1 MSCSTGNTLLGYSWS
16 DANRP
21 EQPKAGENLNPTARL
36 VCKGLTEG
44 TVGATELAISKSDAL
59 AGAETGFW
67 SGLRSSGAITDL
79 REGLFRFIAL
89 LVAAI
94 FVYRGA
100 RHLVI
105 DPGRLNILLLMIS
118 DALTFIWLLLARR
131 PIVRDWSP
139 FTVFISLTAGFGSG
153 FVSLQDGTAII
164 PLYIAAPL
172 QFLALWLV
180 IWGKMSLGRSF
191 AILPANRGVV
201 TGGAYRFV
209 RHPIY
214 AGYLAGHILFLLS
227 SFSVYNFTVYAI
239 ITLFQIHRILREERI
254 LALTQEYRDYLG
266 RVRYRLCPGIF

>member
-1 MSCSTGNTLLGYSWS
+1 M
-16 DANRP
+16 
-21 EQPKAGENLNPTARL
+21 
-36 VCKGLTEG
+36 VHVEG
-44 TVGATELAISKSDAL
+44 TTGVAGLMISKSDAL
-59 AGAETGFW
+59 PGAETGFW
-67 SGLRSSGAITDL
+67 SGLRSSEILTDL

-89 LVAAI
+89 VVAAV

-118 DALTFIWLLLARR
+118 DVLTFTWLLLARR

-153 FVSLQDGTAII
+153 FVSLQDGIAII

-227 SFSVYNFTVYAI
+227 SFSIYNFTVYAI

-254 LALTQEYRDYLG
+254 LALTEEYRDYLG

>member
-1 MSCSTGNTLLGYSWS
+1 M
-16 DANRP
+16 
-21 EQPKAGENLNPTARL
+21 
-36 VCKGLTEG
+36 
-44 TVGATELAISKSDAL
+44 SKSDTLPGIA
-59 AGAETGFW
+59 TGFL
-67 SGLRSSGAITDL
+67 SDLQSHPVFVDL

-94 FVYRGA
+94 FVYRGVNN
-100 RHLVI
+100 VI
-105 DPGRLNILLLMIS
+105 VDPGRLNVLLLTIS
-118 DALTFIWLLLARR
+118 ETLTFVWLLLARR
-131 PIVRDWSP
+131 PLVRDWSP
-139 FTVFISLTAGFGSG
+139 FTVFIAVTAGFGSG
-153 FVSLQDGTAII
+153 FVSLQEGTALI
-164 PLYIAAPL
+164 PLFIAAPL

-239 ITLFQIHRILREERI
+239 ITLFQVHRILREERI
-254 LALTQEYRDYLG
+254 LALTEEYRDYLG

>member
-1 MSCSTGNTLLGYSWS
+1 M
-16 DANRP
+16 A
-21 EQPKAGENLNPTARL
+21 
-36 VCKGLTEG
+36 
-44 TVGATELAISKSDAL
+44 ELSILKSDAL
-59 AGAETGFW
+59 PGAETGFW
-67 SGLRSSGAITDL
+67 SGLRSSETIIDL

-89 LVAAI
+89 AVAAV

-100 RHLVI
+100 RHVVI

-131 PIVRDWSP
+131 PLVRDWSP

-153 FVSLQDGTAII
+153 LVSLQDGTAII
-164 PLYIAAPL
+164 PLYIAATLQFLALWLVIWGKMSLDIAATL

-201 TGGAYRFV
+201 TSGAYRFV

-227 SFSVYNFTVYAI
+227 SFSLYNFTVYVT
-239 ITLFQIHRILREERI
+239 ITLLQIHRILREERI
-254 LALTQEYRDYLG
+254 LALTPEYRDYLG

>member
-1 MSCSTGNTLLGYSWS
+1 M
-16 DANRP
+16 
-21 EQPKAGENLNPTARL
+21 
-36 VCKGLTEG
+36 
-44 TVGATELAISKSDAL
+44 SKSDTLPGTA
-59 AGAETGFW
+59 TGFL
-67 SGLRSSGAITDL
+67 SDLQAHPFFLDL

-94 FVYRGA
+94 FIYRGVNN
-100 RHLVI
+100 VI
-105 DPGRLNILLLMIS
+105 VDPGRLNVLLLTIS
-118 DALTFIWLLLARR
+118 ETLTFIWLLLARR

-153 FVSLQDGTAII
+153 FVSLQEGAAII
-164 PLYIAAPL
+164 PLFIAAPL

-201 TGGAYRFV
+201 TGGAYRYV

-227 SFSVYNFTVYAI
+227 SFSLYNFTVYAI
-239 ITLFQIHRILREERI
+239 ITLFQVHRILREERI
-254 LALTQEYRDYLG
+254 LALTEEYRDYLG

>member
-1 MSCSTGNTLLGYSWS
+1 M
-16 DANRP
+16 
-21 EQPKAGENLNPTARL
+21 
-36 VCKGLTEG
+36 
-44 TVGATELAISKSDAL
+44 AISKSDAL
-59 AGAETGFW
+59 TGAETGFW

-100 RHLVI
+100 RHLVV

-153 FVSLQDGTAII
+153 FVSLQDGIAIL

-214 AGYLAGHILFLLS
+214 AGYLSGHILFLLS

>member
-1 MSCSTGNTLLGYSWS
+1 M
-16 DANRP
+16 
-21 EQPKAGENLNPTARL
+21 
-36 VCKGLTEG
+36 
-44 TVGATELAISKSDAL
+44 SKSDTLPGTA
-59 AGAETGFW
+59 TGFL
-67 SGLRSSGAITDL
+67 SDLQSHPVFLDL

-89 LVAAI
+89 AVAAI
-94 FVYRGA
+94 FIYRGV
-100 RHLVI
+100 HNLVI
-105 DPGRLNILLLMIS
+105 DSGRLNVLMLLIS
-118 DALTFIWLLLARR
+118 ETLTFVWLLLARR
-131 PIVRDWSP
+131 PLVRDWSP

-153 FVSLQDGTAII
+153 LVSLQEGVEIV

-239 ITLFQIHRILREERI
+239 ITLFQVHRILREERI
-254 LALTQEYRDYLG
+254 LALTEEYRDYLG
-266 RVRYRLCPGIF
+266 QVRYRLCPGVF

>member
-1 MSCSTGNTLLGYSWS
+1 
-16 DANRP
+16 
-21 EQPKAGENLNPTARL
+21 
-36 VCKGLTEG
+36 V
-44 TVGATELAISKSDAL
+44 
-59 AGAETGFW
+59 
-67 SGLRSSGAITDL
+67 DL

-94 FVYRGA
+94 FVYRGVNN
-100 RHLVI
+100 VI
-105 DPGRLNILLLMIS
+105 VDPGRLNVLLLTIS
-118 DALTFIWLLLARR
+118 ETLTFVWLLLARR
-131 PIVRDWSP
+131 PLVRDWSP
-139 FTVFISLTAGFGSG
+139 FTVFIAVTAGFGSG
-153 FVSLQDGTAII
+153 FVSLQEGTAII
-164 PLYIAAPL
+164 PLFIAAPL

-239 ITLFQIHRILREERI
+239 ITLFQVHRILREERI
-254 LALTQEYRDYLG
+254 LALTEEYRDYLG

>member
-1 MSCSTGNTLLGYSWS
+1 M
-16 DANRP
+16 
-21 EQPKAGENLNPTARL
+21 
-36 VCKGLTEG
+36 
-44 TVGATELAISKSDAL
+44 SKSDTLPGTA
-59 AGAETGFW
+59 TGFL
-67 SGLRSSGAITDL
+67 SDLQAHPVFLDL

-94 FVYRGA
+94 FVYRGVNN
-100 RHLVI
+100 VI
-105 DPGRLNILLLMIS
+105 VDPGRLNVLLLTIS
-118 DALTFIWLLLARR
+118 ETLTFIWLLLARR

-153 FVSLQDGTAII
+153 FVSLQEGAAII
-164 PLYIAAPL
+164 PLFIAAPL

-201 TGGAYRFV
+201 TGGAYRYV

-227 SFSVYNFTVYAI
+227 SFSLYNFTVYAI
-239 ITLFQIHRILREERI
+239 ITLFQVHRILREERI
-254 LALTQEYRDYLG
+254 LALTEEYRDYLG

>member
-1 MSCSTGNTLLGYSWS
+1 M
-16 DANRP
+16 
-21 EQPKAGENLNPTARL
+21 
-36 VCKGLTEG
+36 
-44 TVGATELAISKSDAL
+44 AISKSDAL
-59 AGAETGFW
+59 PGAETGFW
-67 SGLRSSGAITDL
+67 SGLRSSETITDL

-89 LVAAI
+89 AVAAI

-100 RHLVI
+100 YHLVI

-118 DALTFIWLLLARR
+118 DGLTFIWLLLARR

-153 FVSLQDGTAII
+153 FISLQDGVAII
-164 PLYIAAPL
+164 PLYVAAPM

-180 IWGKMSLGRSF
+180 IWGKISLGRSF

-239 ITLFQIHRILREERI
+239 ITLFQVHRILREERI
-254 LALTQEYRDYLG
+254 LALTEEYREYLG
-266 RVRYRLCPGIF
+266 RVRYRLFPGIF

>member
-1 MSCSTGNTLLGYSWS
+1 M
-16 DANRP
+16 
-21 EQPKAGENLNPTARL
+21 
-36 VCKGLTEG
+36 
-44 TVGATELAISKSDAL
+44 SKSDTLPGTA
-59 AGAETGFW
+59 TGFL
-67 SGLRSSGAITDL
+67 SDLQSHPVFLDL

-94 FVYRGA
+94 FIYRGV
-100 RHLVI
+100 HNLVI
-105 DPGRLNILLLMIS
+105 DSGRLNVLMLLIS
-118 DALTFIWLLLARR
+118 ETLTFVWLLLARR
-131 PIVRDWSP
+131 PLVRDWSP

-153 FVSLQDGTAII
+153 LVSLQEGVEIV

-227 SFSVYNFTVYAI
+227 SFSVYNFTIYAI
-239 ITLFQIHRILREERI
+239 ITLFQVHRILREERI
-254 LALTQEYRDYLG
+254 LALTEEYRDYLG

>member
-1 MSCSTGNTLLGYSWS
+1 M
-16 DANRP
+16 
-21 EQPKAGENLNPTARL
+21 
-36 VCKGLTEG
+36 
-44 TVGATELAISKSDAL
+44 SKSDTLPGTA
-59 AGAETGFW
+59 TGFL
-67 SGLRSSGAITDL
+67 SDLQSHPVFLDL

-89 LVAAI
+89 AVAAI
-94 FVYRGA
+94 FIYRGV
-100 RHLVI
+100 HNLVI
-105 DPGRLNILLLMIS
+105 DSGRLNVLMLLIS
-118 DALTFIWLLLARR
+118 ETLTFVWLLLARR
-131 PIVRDWSP
+131 PLVRDWSP

-153 FVSLQDGTAII
+153 LVSLQEGVEIV

-227 SFSVYNFTVYAI
+227 SFSVYNFTIYAI
-239 ITLFQIHRILREERI
+239 ITLFQVHRILREERI
-254 LALTQEYRDYLG
+254 LALTEEYRDYLG
-266 RVRYRLCPGIF
+266 RVRYRLFPGIF

>member
-1 MSCSTGNTLLGYSWS
+1 MVQ
-16 DANRP
+16 A
-21 EQPKAGENLNPTARL
+21 
-36 VCKGLTEG
+36 EG
-44 TVGATELAISKSDAL
+44 TTGVAELPISKSDAL
-59 AGAETGFW
+59 PSAETGFW
-67 SGLRSSGAITDL
+67 SAVQSSAVLTDL

-89 LVAAI
+89 AVAAI
-94 FVYRGA
+94 FIYRGVNN
-100 RHLVI
+100 LVI
-105 DPGRLNILLLMIS
+105 DSGRLNVLMLLIS
-118 DALTFIWLLLARR
+118 ETLTFVWLLLARR
-131 PIVRDWSP
+131 PLVRDWSP

-153 FVSLQDGTAII
+153 LVSLQEGVEIV

-172 QFLALWLV
+172 QFVALWIV

-191 AILPANRGVV
+191 AILPANRGVI

-227 SFSVYNFTVYAI
+227 SFSLYNFTVYAT

-254 LALTQEYRDYLG
+254 LALTPEYRDYLE

>member
-1 MSCSTGNTLLGYSWS
+1 MVR
-16 DANRP
+16 A
-21 EQPKAGENLNPTARL
+21 
-36 VCKGLTEG
+36 KGTIG
-44 TVGATELAISKSDAL
+44 VAELAISKGDAL
-59 AGAETGFW
+59 PGTETGFQ
-67 SGLRSSGAITDL
+67 SGLQSSAVLTDL

-89 LVAAI
+89 AVAAI
-94 FVYRGA
+94 FVYRGV

-153 FVSLQDGTAII
+153 FVSLQDGAAVI

-214 AGYLAGHILFLLS
+214 AGYLAGHVLFLMS

>member
-1 MSCSTGNTLLGYSWS
+1 M
-16 DANRP
+16 A
-21 EQPKAGENLNPTARL
+21 
-36 VCKGLTEG
+36 
-44 TVGATELAISKSDAL
+44 ELSILKSDAL
-59 AGAETGFW
+59 PGAETGFW
-67 SGLRSSGAITDL
+67 SGLRSSETIIDL

-89 LVAAI
+89 AVAAV

-100 RHLVI
+100 RHVVI

-131 PIVRDWSP
+131 PLVRDWSP

-153 FVSLQDGTAII
+153 LVSLQDGTAII
-164 PLYIAAPL
+164 PLYIAAAL

-201 TGGAYRFV
+201 TSGAYRFV

-227 SFSVYNFTVYAI
+227 SFSLYNFTVYAT

-254 LALTQEYRDYLG
+254 LALTPEYRDYLG

>member
-1 MSCSTGNTLLGYSWS
+1 MVP
-16 DANRP
+16 D
-21 EQPKAGENLNPTARL
+21 
-36 VCKGLTEG
+36 EG
-44 TVGATELAISKSDAL
+44 TTGVTELAISKSDAL
-59 AGAETGFW
+59 PGAETGFW
-67 SGLRSSGAITDL
+67 SGLRSSETITDL

-89 LVAAI
+89 AVAAI

-100 RHLVI
+100 YHLVI

-118 DALTFIWLLLARR
+118 DGLTFIWLLLARR

-153 FVSLQDGTAII
+153 FISLQDGVAII
-164 PLYIAAPL
+164 PLYVAAPM

-180 IWGKMSLGRSF
+180 IWGKISLGRSF

-239 ITLFQIHRILREERI
+239 ITLFQVHRILREERI
-254 LALTQEYRDYLG
+254 LALTEEYREYLG
-266 RVRYRLCPGIF
+266 RVRYRLFPGIF

>member
-1 MSCSTGNTLLGYSWS
+1 MLGYSWS

>member
-1 MSCSTGNTLLGYSWS
+1 
-16 DANRP
+16 
-21 EQPKAGENLNPTARL
+21 
-36 VCKGLTEG
+36 
-44 TVGATELAISKSDAL
+44 LAISKSGAL
-59 AGAETGFW
+59 PGAETGFW
-67 SGLRSSGAITDL
+67 SGLRSSEALADL

-89 LVAAI
+89 LVAAV

-118 DALTFIWLLLARR
+118 DVLTFTWLLLARR

-227 SFSVYNFTVYAI
+227 SFSIYNFTVYAI

-254 LALTQEYRDYLG
+254 LALTEEYRDYLT

>member
-1 MSCSTGNTLLGYSWS
+1 M
-16 DANRP
+16 
-21 EQPKAGENLNPTARL
+21 
-36 VCKGLTEG
+36 
-44 TVGATELAISKSDAL
+44 ISKSDAL
-59 AGAETGFW
+59 PGAETGFW
-67 SGLRSSGAITDL
+67 SGLRSSEILTDL

-89 LVAAI
+89 VVAAV

-118 DALTFIWLLLARR
+118 DVLTFTWLLLARR

-153 FVSLQDGTAII
+153 FVSLQDGIAII

-227 SFSVYNFTVYAI
+227 SFSIYNFTVYAI

-254 LALTQEYRDYLG
+254 LALTEEYRDYLG

>member
-1 MSCSTGNTLLGYSWS
+1 MVLIKGNYGV
-16 DANRP
+16 A
-21 EQPKAGENLNPTARL
+21 
-36 VCKGLTEG
+36 
-44 TVGATELAISKSDAL
+44 ELSILKSDAL
-59 AGAETGFW
+59 PGAETGFW
-67 SGLRSSGAITDL
+67 SGLRSSETIIDL

-89 LVAAI
+89 AVAAV

-100 RHLVI
+100 RHVVI
-105 DPGRLNILLLMIS
+105 DPGRLNIPLLMIS

-131 PIVRDWSP
+131 PLVRDWSP

-153 FVSLQDGTAII
+153 LVSLQDGTAII
-164 PLYIAAPL
+164 PLYIAATL

-201 TGGAYRFV
+201 TSGAYRFV

-227 SFSVYNFTVYAI
+227 SFSLYNFTVYAT

-254 LALTQEYRDYLG
+254 LALTPEYRDYLG

>member
-1 MSCSTGNTLLGYSWS
+1 M
-16 DANRP
+16 A
-21 EQPKAGENLNPTARL
+21 
-36 VCKGLTEG
+36 GLT
-44 TVGATELAISKSDAL
+44 ISKSDVL
-59 AGAETGFW
+59 PGAKIGFW
-67 SGLRSSGAITDL
+67 SGLRSSEILTDL

-89 LVAAI
+89 VVAAV

-118 DALTFIWLLLARR
+118 DVLTFTWLLLARR

-153 FVSLQDGTAII
+153 FVSLQDGIAII

-180 IWGKMSLGRSF
+180 IWGKISLGRSF
-191 AILPANRGVV
+191 AILPTNRGVV

-227 SFSVYNFTVYAI
+227 SVSIYNFTVYAI

-254 LALTQEYRDYLG
+254 LALTEEYRDYLG
-266 RVRYRLCPGIF
+266 RVRYRLSPGHLLISRRSAGGHLP

>member
-1 MSCSTGNTLLGYSWS
+1 MVP
-16 DANRP
+16 D
-21 EQPKAGENLNPTARL
+21 
-36 VCKGLTEG
+36 EG
-44 TVGATELAISKSDAL
+44 TTGVAELAISKSDAMS
-59 AGAETGFW
+59 GAETGFW
-67 SGLRSSGAITDL
+67 SGLQSSETLTDL

-89 LVAAI
+89 AVAAI

-153 FVSLQDGTAII
+153 FVSLQDGLAII

-172 QFLALWLV
+172 QFLALWMV

-191 AILPANRGVV
+191 AILPANRGVI

-227 SFSVYNFTVYAI
+227 SFSLYNFTVYAI
-239 ITLFQIHRILREERI
+239 ITLFQVHRILREERI
-254 LALTQEYRDYLG
+254 LALTEEYRDYLT
-266 RVRYRLCPGIF
+266 RVRYRLFPGIF

>member
-1 MSCSTGNTLLGYSWS
+1 M
-16 DANRP
+16 
-21 EQPKAGENLNPTARL
+21 
-36 VCKGLTEG
+36 VHVEG
-44 TVGATELAISKSDAL
+44 TIGVAELAISKSDTL
-59 AGAETGFW
+59 PGAESGFW
-67 SGLRSSGAITDL
+67 SGLRTTEIVTDL

-89 LVAAI
+89 AVAAI

-100 RHLVI
+100 YHLVI
-105 DPGRLNILLLMIS
+105 DPGRLNVLLLMIS
-118 DALTFIWLLLARR
+118 DALTFTWLLLARR

-153 FVSLQDGTAII
+153 FISLQDGIAVI

-201 TGGAYRFV
+201 TSGAYRFV

-227 SFSVYNFTVYAI
+227 SFSLYNFAVYAV

-254 LALTQEYRDYLG
+254 LALTEEYRDYLG

>member
-1 MSCSTGNTLLGYSWS
+1 M
-16 DANRP
+16 
-21 EQPKAGENLNPTARL
+21 
-36 VCKGLTEG
+36 
-44 TVGATELAISKSDAL
+44 SKSDTLPGTA
-59 AGAETGFW
+59 TGFL
-67 SGLRSSGAITDL
+67 SDLQSHPVFLDL

-89 LVAAI
+89 AVAAI
-94 FVYRGA
+94 FIYRGV
-100 RHLVI
+100 HNLVI
-105 DPGRLNILLLMIS
+105 DSGRLNVLMLLIS
-118 DALTFIWLLLARR
+118 ETLTFVWLLLARR
-131 PIVRDWSP
+131 PLVRDWSP

-153 FVSLQDGTAII
+153 LVSLQEGVEIV

-227 SFSVYNFTVYAI
+227 SFSVYNFTIYAI
-239 ITLFQIHRILREERI
+239 ITLFQVHRILREERI
-254 LALTQEYRDYLG
+254 LALTEEYRDYLG

>member
-1 MSCSTGNTLLGYSWS
+1 M
-16 DANRP
+16 
-21 EQPKAGENLNPTARL
+21 
-36 VCKGLTEG
+36 
-44 TVGATELAISKSDAL
+44 TVLKSDSL
-59 AGAETGFW
+59 PGAETGFW
-67 SGLRSSGAITDL
+67 SGIRSSGAVTDL

-89 LVAAI
+89 AVAAL

-100 RHLVI
+100 YHLVI
-105 DPGRLNILLLMIS
+105 DPGRLNVLLLMIS
-118 DALTFIWLLLARR
+118 DVLTFIWLLLARR

-139 FTVFISLTAGFGSG
+139 FTVFVSLAAGFGSG
-153 FVSLQDGTAII
+153 LVSLQDGTAII
-164 PLYIAAPL
+164 PLYVAAPL

-227 SFSVYNFTVYAI
+227 SFSVYNLIVYAT
-239 ITLFQIHRILREERI
+239 ITMFQIHRILREERI
-254 LALTQEYRDYLG
+254 LAMTQEYRDYLG

>member
-1 MSCSTGNTLLGYSWS
+1 MVQ
-16 DANRP
+16 A
-21 EQPKAGENLNPTARL
+21 
-36 VCKGLTEG
+36 EG
-44 TVGATELAISKSDAL
+44 TTGVAELQISKSNAL
-59 AGAETGFW
+59 PGAETGFW
-67 SGLRSSGAITDL
+67 SGLRSSDILTDL

-89 LVAAI
+89 VVAAV

-118 DALTFIWLLLARR
+118 DVLTFTWLLLARR

-153 FVSLQDGTAII
+153 FISLQEGVAVI
-164 PLYIAAPL
+164 PLYVAAPL

-254 LALTQEYRDYLG
+254 LALTPEYRAYLK